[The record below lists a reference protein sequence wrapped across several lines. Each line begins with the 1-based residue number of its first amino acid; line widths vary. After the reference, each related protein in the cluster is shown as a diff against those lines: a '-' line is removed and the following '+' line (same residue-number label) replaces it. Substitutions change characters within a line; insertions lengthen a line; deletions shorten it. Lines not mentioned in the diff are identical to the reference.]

1 MISIPYNDIEIIN
14 KILSDNIKSGKV
26 YAFGSRYKWTNRE
39 FSDLDLAIDIN
50 RKMSINEIENL
61 KYNFEESNLSYRVDV
76 IDYNNI
82 TDEFKKIIDSGKEII
97 YNTEGAQEIIGN
109 KENWQEVR
117 LGDICQINRGAS
129 PRPIQKYI
137 ADKGMPWV
145 KISDATSSNSRYIK
159 TTKEF
164 IDFSGV
170 SKSVKIDVGTLIL
183 SNSGTTGIPKIMGIE
198 ACVHDGWI
206 IISNINKNVLKEF
219 LYYEFLYIRNSIS
232 NLATGTVLQNLKTD
246 IVKQF
251 KINLPPL
258 EEQKK
263 IASILSSLDDKI
275 ELNNCMNKIL
285 EETAQTIFKEW
296 FINFNF
302 PNEEGKPY
310 KKSGGKMIESELGE
324 IPDGWEVTTL
334 ENISTI
340 ITKGTTPK
348 KFTLQGINYIKVENI
363 LDNHSIDKSKLS
375 FIDSETHNN
384 LLKRSIIKE
393 KDILF
398 SIAGTLAKFAFVT
411 NNILPAN
418 TNQAIAIIRVD
429 SNIINPLFVFN
440 FFLADL
446 HKEHCFK
453 NLQQSVQP
461 NLSLTT
467 IRNLKLIF
475 PESKIL
481 KKYEDSI
488 LHIFYKIY
496 RNIEENQ
503 KLAGIR
509 DSILPKLMSGEIR
522 IK

>member
-263 IASILSSLDDKI
+263 IAFILSSLDDKI
-275 ELNNCMNKIL
+275 ELNNRMNKIL

-302 PNEEGKPY
+302 PNEKGKPY
-310 KKSGGKMIESELGE
+310 KKSGGKIIESELGE
-324 IPDGWEVTTL
+324 IPEGWEVGIIKDISKEVICGKTPPTKDDKNYGNYMPFITIPDMHNNTYIIKTERYL
-334 ENISTI
+334 SDKGVNTQVNKTIPENSICVSCIATVGLVSLTSKKSQTNQQINSIIPKDNISSYWVYFYM
-340 ITKGTTPK
+340 K
-348 KFTLQGINYIKVENI
+348 NI
-363 LDNHSIDKSKLS
+363 
-375 FIDSETHNN
+375 
-384 LLKRSIIKE
+384 
-393 KDILF
+393 
-398 SIAGTLAKFAFVT
+398 
-411 NNILPAN
+411 
-418 TNQAIAIIRVD
+418 
-429 SNIINPLFVFN
+429 SNIIINYASGGTTTLNLNKSLFEKINIIIPEISLLIKFN
-440 FFLADL
+440 
-446 HKEHCFK
+446 
-453 NLQQSVQP
+453 NSVK
-461 NLSLTT
+461 SIFDT
-467 IRNLKLIF
+467 IKLNQI
-475 PESKIL
+475 
-481 KKYEDSI
+481 
-488 LHIFYKIY
+488 
-496 RNIEENQ
+496 ENQ